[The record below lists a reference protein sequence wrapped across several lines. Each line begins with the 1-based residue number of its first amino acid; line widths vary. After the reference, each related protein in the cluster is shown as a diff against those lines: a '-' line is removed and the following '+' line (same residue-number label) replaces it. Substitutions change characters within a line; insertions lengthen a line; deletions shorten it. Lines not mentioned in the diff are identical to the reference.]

1 MLQSGYG
8 FVPYSSLESVIEQN
22 KDAYYLALRR
32 TQSTI
37 RQPSPDWQPW
47 IDFFVQSV
55 TTQVRNLEAKL
66 EVERI
71 VLAELPALSLTIID
85 FARNHG
91 RVTMAQAIRLTRA
104 SRNTLKMHF
113 RSLQAKGIL
122 VQRGRARGAWY
133 ELGETALSTAALSK

>member
-1 MLQSGYG
+1 M
-8 FVPYSSLESVIEQN
+8 
-22 KDAYYLALRR
+22 
-32 TQSTI
+32 
-37 RQPSPDWQPW
+37 
-47 IDFFVQSV
+47 

-91 RVTMAQAIRLTRA
+91 RVTMAQAIRLTGA

-113 RSLQAKGIL
+113 RSLQAKGTL
-122 VQRGRARGAWY
+122 VQRGRARGTWY
-133 ELGETALSTAALSK
+133 ELGETTLSTAALSKTILSK